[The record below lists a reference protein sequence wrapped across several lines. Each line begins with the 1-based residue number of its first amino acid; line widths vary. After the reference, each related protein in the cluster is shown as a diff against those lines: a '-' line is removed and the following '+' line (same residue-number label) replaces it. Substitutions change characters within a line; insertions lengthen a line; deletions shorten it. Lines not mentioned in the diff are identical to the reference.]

1 MPESYGMIP
10 DTERGTAFAVILVM
24 GMVQILVKGS
34 AVALLAITN
43 TTWLLLYMIVDVA
56 ILIVYK
62 LVRRDFLTW
71 HPLPFTISVPF
82 SFLMRVVTKVIADF
96 SGGLIA
102 RIPTVLGG
110 AYYSFNAAQTQVSVL
125 VAVHIYNKYAEDS
138 EESAKI
144 DETTTWTVA
153 TILISSWAL
162 TFAFFYFRVCV
173 PRYRKSFYSFQTGSQ
188 MVTEIFLGNTGDET
202 RMRIFKY
209 NRACWRRIEDEVRD
223 FTHKK
228 WKLWVETKPDW
239 FTAAVIA
246 SVPDEFIP
254 AEERALLGGG
264 KRKRRASAVGSVR
277 ESVRGI

>member
-1 MPESYGMIP
+1 MIP
-10 DTERGTAFAVILVM
+10 DTERGRAFALLLVM
-24 GMVQILVKGS
+24 GTLQILAKGS

-43 TTWLLLYMIVDVA
+43 TNWLLPYMIIDVA
-56 ILIVYK
+56 ILLVYK

-71 HPLPFTISVPF
+71 HPLPFAISVPF
-82 SFLMRVVTKVIADF
+82 SFFMRVVTKVILDF

-102 RIPTVLGG
+102 RLPGLLGG
-110 AYYSFNAAQTQVSVL
+110 AYFSFNTVQTQVSVL
-125 VAVHIYNKYAEDS
+125 VAVHVYNKYAEDS

-144 DETTTWTVA
+144 DATTTWTVA
-153 TILISSWAL
+153 VVAISLWAL

-173 PRYRKSFYSFQTGSQ
+173 PRYRKTFYSTETGHQAVMNSFLNS
-188 MVTEIFLGNTGDET
+188 TEDDIRMGIFVN
-202 RMRIFKY
+202 
-209 NRACWRRIEDEVRD
+209 NRESWRDIEDEVRD
-223 FTHKK
+223 FTHMN
-228 WKLWVETKPDW
+228 WRRWVETNPEW